1 MELARIEIR
10 AVEERFSK
18 LILEKE
24 EEVRKSRKI
33 AQQNEDVQVYF
44 PKLYLNNFFS
54 TLGFS
59 RFNWFI
65 GQRLTVNLKFQT
77 QSYFDLLGRSQIFFP
92 SNYILKNFSGYK
104 YW

>member
-44 PKLYLNNFFS
+44 PKLYLNNFF
-54 TLGFS
+54 
-59 RFNWFI
+59 
-65 GQRLTVNLKFQT
+65 
-77 QSYFDLLGRSQIFFP
+77 
-92 SNYILKNFSGYK
+92 
-104 YW
+104 

>member
-33 AQQNEDVQVYF
+33 AQQNEDVQVSF
-44 PKLYLNNFFS
+44 CKLSSNKSVF
-54 TLGFS
+54 
-59 RFNWFI
+59 
-65 GQRLTVNLKFQT
+65 KFWV
-77 QSYFDLLGRSQIFFP
+77 FAI
-92 SNYILKNFSGYK
+92 
-104 YW
+104 

>member
-24 EEVRKSRKI
+24 EELRKSRKI

-44 PKLYLNNFFS
+44 P
-54 TLGFS
+54 
-59 RFNWFI
+59 
-65 GQRLTVNLKFQT
+65 
-77 QSYFDLLGRSQIFFP
+77 
-92 SNYILKNFSGYK
+92 
-104 YW
+104 